1 MMRAM
6 VPCAYLRVFRPL
18 EALPSGERERWERFI
33 VGGGAPSLGLRRYR
47 EVPPGPRTPYPFLES
62 MEEDHADVRREDGT
76 LFVCPRRSH
85 LQALASMVAPRETST
100 EETAEPLVSDVD
112 ARRAARELAR
122 LRRQD
127 PSLVPSMLQSAWHVP
142 VRWFVLFD
150 DAERRLQELPSGEW
164 VIRYWAPIDAA
175 ARRAAHAAAILRRA
189 DMDPVARLVRDL
201 HEWLANF
208 DRRSAV
214 ELDYGEVAGMFTWD
228 ELDDDHSVA
237 GVSEIVEAL
246 SGAEG
251 PETAA
256 ELYRSIAA
264 RWAET
269 RSRETLN

>member
-1 MMRAM
+1 M

-33 VGGGAPSLGLRRYR
+33 VGGDAPSLGLRRYR

-150 DAERRLQELPSGEW
+150 DAERRLQELPSGAW

-175 ARRAAHAAAILRRA
+175 ARRATHAAAILRRA